1 MNKIVRFDSVEKFVA
16 YRRAKANHRLGG
28 GSEGD
33 CYLGRDGLAYKDFT
47 DGFRSENYIPEDVI
61 TSDEVSS
68 KSFAFPHTL
77 FVVGDELVGHTAD
90 VVKKDITSYD
100 TLFFNGIDH
109 INFDKLYRAYEVLYD
124 DAVAL
129 AEDGIGIYDLSYNLM
144 FDGERLV
151 GVDTCGYYRTSPMD
165 CLHNT
170 ECVDTA
176 VKNLFTHYAEYVKG
190 EKLDTDMDV
199 KSFLEMVESR
209 YSNYGG
215 KKGPQYIKH

>member
-1 MNKIVRFDSVEKFVA
+1 MSKIVRFNSDEEFVA
-16 YRRAKANHRLGG
+16 YRKAKASYRLGG

-33 CYLGRDGLAYKDFT
+33 CFLGRDGLVYKDFT
-47 DGFRSENYIPEDVI
+47 EGYRSEDYIPEDVI
-61 TSDEVSS
+61 TSDQVQN

-77 FVVGDELVGHTAD
+77 FVVGDELVGHTTD

-100 TLFFNGIDH
+100 TLFSNGIDH

-124 DAVAL
+124 DAIAL

-144 FDGERLV
+144 FDGERLI
-151 GVDTCGYYRTSPMD
+151 GVDTCGYYRTSPME

-170 ECVDTA
+170 ECVDAA

-199 KSFLEMVESR
+199 KSFLKMVER
-209 YSNYGG
+209 KYSNHG